1 MTIGELLAEA
11 FGRVHGVVQGAV
23 RGLSEEQL
31 AFRPDGQAN
40 SIAWLV
46 WHLTRIQD
54 DHVAGVAGTGQAW
67 TAEGWADRFGLPFP
81 PLRPA
86 TGTAAPGRGR
96 PRAR

>member
-1 MTIGELLAEA
+1 MTIGELLAES
-11 FGRVHGVVQGAV
+11 FGRVHGVVLGAV

-31 AFRPDGQAN
+31 ALRPDGQGN

-81 PLRPA
+81 H
-86 TGTAAPGRGR
+86 G
-96 PRAR
+96 